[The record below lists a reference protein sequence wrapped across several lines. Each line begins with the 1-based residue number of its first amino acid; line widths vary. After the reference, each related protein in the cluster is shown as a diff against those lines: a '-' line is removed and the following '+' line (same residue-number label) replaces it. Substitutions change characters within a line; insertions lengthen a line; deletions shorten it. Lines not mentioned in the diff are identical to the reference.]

1 MQRIH
6 WLGIVAGLAA
16 VLAAGLLTL
25 ARPVRAGAPAV
36 APAAIVPGSAHPD
49 LSAQTFITDFVLL
62 PAAQYPEAVCNDGT
76 PAGYDIQLPAEGSQQ
91 WLIYLNG
98 GGYCSDDASC
108 KTRWRFFQNTMSSS
122 GWTPFDFNTKGI
134 ISSAGI
140 FSHYNRVNMRY
151 CSSDLWTGAHVGI
164 YDDSNSP
171 PHPPPFGEPIPVGNW
186 HFRGQAIIEAALDD
200 LFRYGLD
207 AADQVVIV
215 GSSAGGFGVL
225 NNIDRYALELTTRIP
240 GVEVRGIADAGFL
253 YPAVPFNGS
262 PTLAE
267 DLLSEALMNW
277 NGYDGIN
284 QACRTASP
292 GEEWKCYLGGHVG
305 YFIQN
310 PLLVMEH
317 QVDAFMLDQFGGV
330 RYRIMRLTYDGQQLK
345 GYKPSS
351 LSNEEL
357 QYMTDYADC
366 LPTALADMGDNLSYY
381 LSFDPGQLLVH
392 VLTAGEF
399 FGLHFRFP
407 SGLVTPEQAVT
418 EWMAALDA
426 GQPSLY
432 PNYVSAIPTDLPFPP
447 VGDCAQVALP

>member
-1 MQRIH
+1 MQRAR
-6 WLGIVAGLAA
+6 WFLIVFGL
-16 VLAAGLLTL
+16 VIVMVSSLLLL
-25 ARPVRAGAPAV
+25 ARPARAGALPR
-36 APAAIVPGSAHPD
+36 PSASVVTGRVQPD
-49 LSAQTFITDFVLL
+49 LSAQTFITDFVVL
-62 PAAQYPEAVCNDGT
+62 PLAQYPTAVCNDGS
-76 PAGYDIQLPAEGSQQ
+76 PAGYDIQQPTDGSQK

-98 GGYCSDDASC
+98 GGYCSDDSSC

-134 ISSAGI
+134 ISSSGV
-140 FSHYNRVNMRY
+140 FSQYNRVNLRY
-151 CSSDLWTGAHVGI
+151 CSSDLWTGAHEGI
-164 YDDSNSP
+164 YDSENRP
-171 PHPPPFGEPIPVGNW
+171 PTPPPFFDPIPVENW
-186 HFRGQAIIEAALDD
+186 HFRGPAIIEATIDD

-207 AADQVVIV
+207 TADEVLIV

-225 NNIDRYALELTTRIP
+225 NNIDHYAAELANLIP
-240 GVEVRGIADAGFL
+240 GVEVRAIADAGFL
-253 YPAVPFNGS
+253 YPALPFSGS

-267 DLLSEALMNW
+267 DLLSEALANW

-284 QACRTASP
+284 QACRNASP
-292 GEEWKCYLGGHVG
+292 GEEWKCYLGGYVG
-305 YFIQN
+305 YFIQS

-330 RYRIMRLTYDGQQLK
+330 RYRIMRFTYDGQQLK

-351 LSNEEL
+351 LSTEEL
-357 QYMTDYADC
+357 QYMVDYADC
-366 LPTALADMGDNLSYY
+366 LPAALADMGDNLAYY

-407 SGLVTPEQAVT
+407 SGLVTPETAVV

-426 GQPSLY
+426 GQPDLY

-447 VGDCAQVALP
+447 AGDCAQIALP